1 MCHFHHYESVS
12 QGGTWL
18 GHRNVECLEHQKC
31 SKVVDR
37 KSLQMFCL
45 QDTGTAKHRSFTKQM
60 SVFRFSPFVSHCGMR
75 RCTMAESPWVLSP
88 WFRSKRIQGM
98 VFLRQEH
105 ILWFM
110 IRNIWFDSGFN
121 AKTHSLKTP
130 QLLKHMMFRGISL
143 LCLVM
148 LLRAKEHCV
157 VALVRKSHGETGSWP
172 FSQSLRWCSHIH
184 HKLVHGFCHW
194 YHLHI
199 SNLLCFLNSKGLS
212 SQICPSFLIP
222 ENLLLYFTAQMDEL
236 FSGILVGS
244 QKTEA
249 GFDPESTDAEDGGSS
264 EKKQVFDYNRAS
276 WEIYCGEN
284 LAIYSFKYKSH
295 WQHG

>member
-1 MCHFHHYESVS
+1 
-12 QGGTWL
+12 
-18 GHRNVECLEHQKC
+18 
-31 SKVVDR
+31 
-37 KSLQMFCL
+37 
-45 QDTGTAKHRSFTKQM
+45 
-60 SVFRFSPFVSHCGMR
+60 
-75 RCTMAESPWVLSP
+75 
-88 WFRSKRIQGM
+88 M

-264 EKKQVFDYNRAS
+264 EKNRFSIIIEHLEKFIAVRILRFTVS
-276 WEIYCGEN
+276 NTNRIGSMGNIIHKSYWCMNAWMNQWFGNSQIHTSNHQPIHIPLYCTWSQALFRRWGRKFCWKTMEN
-284 LAIYSFKYKSH
+284 PRTF
-295 WQHG
+295 

>member
-1 MCHFHHYESVS
+1 MILAQACLREILTGVHVQRPSACWRKPNFPSWDKGAWNRFLICHFHHYITNRFPR
-12 QGGTWL
+12 GGTWL
-18 GHRNVECLEHQKC
+18 GHRNVECLKHQKC

-88 WFRSKRIQGM
+88 LFRSKRIQGM

-130 QLLKHMMFRGISL
+130 QLLKHMMFQGISL

-172 FSQSLRWCSHIH
+172 FSQSL
-184 HKLVHGFCHW
+184 
-194 YHLHI
+194 
-199 SNLLCFLNSKGLS
+199 
-212 SQICPSFLIP
+212 
-222 ENLLLYFTAQMDEL
+222 
-236 FSGILVGS
+236 
-244 QKTEA
+244 
-249 GFDPESTDAEDGGSS
+249 
-264 EKKQVFDYNRAS
+264 
-276 WEIYCGEN
+276 
-284 LAIYSFKYKSH
+284 
-295 WQHG
+295 